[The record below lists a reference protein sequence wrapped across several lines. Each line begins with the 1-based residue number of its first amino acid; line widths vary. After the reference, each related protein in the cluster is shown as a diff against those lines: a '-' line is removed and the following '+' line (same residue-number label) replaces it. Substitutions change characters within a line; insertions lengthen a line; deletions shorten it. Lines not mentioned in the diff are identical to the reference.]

1 MSERFQIL
9 FMQIRLVRLA
19 AEEWNKSMQEVN
31 RIFKERNVY
40 HYIMNLWGLFHVEG
54 DYAVLKDIEEYLK
67 SQEAK
72 RD

>member
-9 FMQIRLVRLA
+9 FMQVRLVRLA
-19 AEEWNKSMQEVN
+19 AAEWNKSMQEVN
-31 RIFKERNVY
+31 RIFEEKNVY
-40 HYIMNLWGLFHVEG
+40 HYIQKFWGLFHVEG